1 MSRCLLSG
9 LLAITALCLGGGKTT
24 AAEAGR
30 GGGLGE
36 ANKERLVLD
45 DMRDVADWYNGS
57 PDETEISSSDKHAE
71 GGGASL
77 VFANVVDHTKGEKNY
92 PIGWPRAGK
101 DMAKVQATDWSEYD
115 FFECRI
121 YVETSRKDLPGSP
134 LNVGF
139 YHTGHKRSSGFPLK
153 EVAKDRWT
161 KIVIPVSELI
171 DSADVRRVQFNI
183 SESNYKHGDRVDV
196 YITDMALVRFV
207 RPTIAEFTL
216 DRKLLYTNDRQI
228 TALYTLM
235 GRMGLDDVR
244 AELAIGRADQADQ
257 PAAKAVGA
265 ASRHGELP
273 LPIPGRLV
281 ADRYRGE
288 LTLRDAE
295 GNTVDRAEIEFRVI
309 EGPF

>member
-1 MSRCLLSG
+1 MSRCLLGG
-9 LLAITALCLGGGKTT
+9 LLAIAALWPADGKTVAGET
-24 AAEAGR
+24 GR
-30 GGGLGE
+30 GSGLGE

-57 PDETEISSSDKHAE
+57 PDETEISSSEKHHE

-92 PIGWPRAGK
+92 PIGWPRTGK
-101 DMAKVQATDWSEYD
+101 DMKKDAPSDWSEYD

-121 YVETSRKDLPGSP
+121 YVETSRKSLPGTP
-134 LNVGF
+134 LGVGF
-139 YHTGHKRSSGFPLK
+139 YHTGQKRTTSFPLK

-183 SESNYKHGDRVDV
+183 SESNYKHGDRVSF
-196 YITDMALVRFV
+196 YIADMALVRLI

-216 DRKLLYTNDRQI
+216 DRKLLYANDRQI

-257 PAAKAVGA
+257 PAAKVVGK

-273 LPIPGRLV
+273 LFIPERLV
-281 ADRYRGE
+281 ADRYWGK